1 MPLSDPMASIIIRP
15 RARIFHG
22 HEWVHDNEVLKV
34 TGKPED
40 GSVIGLKDQR
50 DRFLGSAIYNSR
62 SKIPARRFSRRRQE
76 LDADFFRRRIA
87 MASEYRDKLGIDTRA
102 RREVWSESDGLP
114 GVIIDRYGD
123 CAVVQT
129 LTLAMDMRKDLIAD
143 AIAEVLNP
151 RCIIERNDAPVRKAE
166 GLELHTGILRGE
178 APGPFE
184 VTLGGVK
191 FGVDL
196 PGGQKTGLYL
206 DQGDNYALVAA
217 HASGKRV
224 LDCFSNQGGFAFAC
238 ALAGASDVTA
248 LDISDD
254 ACTAIKANA
263 KRNNI
268 SQDNQEPQAS
278 RPLPYQGAQA
288 SSLSQP
294 SPPPYQGAQASR
306 LSRPDTTA
314 VPAVLPP
321 PSEPPSLH
329 IAEANVFDWL
339 KSAATRG
346 DRYDLIIL
354 DPPSFTRDR
363 ARLNDALRGYKEIHL
378 RAAQLLD
385 TGGLLATFCC
395 SHHVPEAVFLEVIRD
410 AMIDAKKTA
419 RIRAHYTQRPD
430 HPVILGLPESAYL
443 KGLLLEMAPGR

>member
-1 MPLSDPMASIIIRP
+1 MPLSDPMASIIVRP

-22 HEWVHDNEVLKV
+22 HDWVHDNEVLKV

-87 MASEYRDKLGIDTRA
+87 MASEYRDKLGIDPRA
-102 RREVWSESDGLP
+102 RREVWSESDGMP
-114 GVIIDRYGD
+114 GLILDRYGD
-123 CAVVQT
+123 CAVLQT
-129 LTLAMDMRKDLIAD
+129 LTLAMDQRKDLIAD
-143 AIAEVLNP
+143 AIAEVINP

-166 GLELHTGILRGE
+166 GLDLHTGILSGE
-178 APGPFE
+178 APGAFE

-224 LDCFSNQGGFAFAC
+224 LDCFSNQGGFALAC
-238 ALAGASDVTA
+238 ALAGAGDVTA
-248 LDISDD
+248 LDISND
-254 ACTAIKANA
+254 ACTAIEANSR
-263 KRNNI
+263 RNNV
-268 SQDNQEPQAS
+268 
-278 RPLPYQGAQA
+278 
-288 SSLSQP
+288 
-294 SPPPYQGAQASR
+294 R
-306 LSRPDTTA
+306 LNITET
-314 VPAVLPP
+314 
-321 PSEPPSLH
+321 
-329 IAEANVFDWL
+329 NVFDWL
-339 KSAATRG
+339 KSAAARG

-385 TGGLLATFCC
+385 NGGLLATFCC
-395 SHHVPEAVFLEVIRD
+395 SHHVPEALFLDVILD
-410 AMIDAKKTA
+410 AMVDAKKTA

-443 KGLLLEMAPGR
+443 KGCLLEMAPGR